1 MLDYGAIQRCP
12 SIILNF
18 DFNLL
23 NINWELKIWKVTVKL
38 LVSEYAANGCLFDYL
53 TNNQL
58 NFGQILRWSTDIA
71 VGKFRLHVTDILQC
85 CRFTHKTCMFLNR
98 ELLLCDSDKVEFAFP
113 VWSPAVLMLEQSVRP
128 PVILLSDHPKW
139 EDSVVQLKRNNPQ
152 GSLSRRGAAT
162 STLWERIHH
171 V

>member
-1 MLDYGAIQRCP
+1 
-12 SIILNF
+12 
-18 DFNLL
+18 
-23 NINWELKIWKVTVKL
+23 
-38 LVSEYAANGCLFDYL
+38 
-53 TNNQL
+53 
-58 NFGQILRWSTDIA
+58 
-71 VGKFRLHVTDILQC
+71 
-85 CRFTHKTCMFLNR
+85 MFLNQ

-113 VWSPAVLMLEQSVRP
+113 VWSPAVLMLEQSVKP

-162 STLWERIHH
+162 STLWETTHH